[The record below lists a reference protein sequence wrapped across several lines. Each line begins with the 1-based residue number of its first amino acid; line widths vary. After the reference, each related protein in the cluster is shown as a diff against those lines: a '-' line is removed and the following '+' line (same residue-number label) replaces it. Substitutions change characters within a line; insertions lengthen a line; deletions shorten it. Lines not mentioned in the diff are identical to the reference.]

1 MEQLFTR
8 QGVEFT
14 GTVETNDAGKPV
26 RYVNVSCD
34 RCHVVGGQRLWIM
47 GVENGRPYSRTGF
60 DCWTCGNTGV
70 RGTRQERLFTAVELA
85 RVNKAAVTRAARK
98 AEAHRV
104 AVEQAEVARAAQE
117 AAYRA
122 QHADFLAKIGT
133 LCTGTGSD
141 FWDRLAADLLL
152 AFRSPTAR
160 QIELVNTEVA
170 KRAANAAS
178 GFVGAVG
185 DKITLTLTVER
196 IIVIDGYYGT
206 DYITI
211 ARDEQGNVVT
221 YKGRANLGGK
231 GDTATV
237 KASVKEHT
245 LYNGVK
251 QTVIQRPKVL
261 EAA

>member
-70 RGTRQERLFTAVELA
+70 RGARQERLFTAAELA

-104 AVEQAEVARAAQE
+104 AVEQAEVARAAKE
-117 AAYRA
+117 SEFRA
-122 QHADFLAKIGT
+122 VNADFIAKLVALDGQY
-133 LCTGTGSD
+133 
-141 FWDRLAADLLL
+141 WDG
-152 AFRSPTAR
+152 FRESFFNRAEAPTAR

-185 DKITLTLTVER
+185 DKVTLTLTVER

-206 DYITI
+206 NYITI

-221 YKGRANLGGK
+221 YKGRADLGGK
-231 GDTATV
+231 GDTVTV
-237 KASVKEHT
+237 KTSVKEHT

-251 QTVIQRPKVL
+251 QTVIQRPKVQ